1 MSAVLS
7 AVEGIVSNLS
17 RLMLLATLAMLA
29 VVPAKADTVKFY
41 SGGAGYTGPFNG
53 AGTVYDATKGIATD
67 CPSGSP
73 GCTGGGAP
81 DILSTPQVFQGGIVT
96 ASANGSNNV
105 WNDLSPPFAGLGV
118 GLLSQGDAADQISG
132 SDILHIHFNSAVQ
145 LLGVG
150 TLFASDHDPFG
161 TFTSGSVTAANT
173 FLLNGV
179 VTTFGAANLAMLSL
193 FGQDFDFQQNGPNQP
208 GFYVSALSFVASP
221 VPLPGAIWLFASGIA
236 GIGLLA
242 RRSRKNQ
249 SAIAA

>member
-1 MSAVLS
+1 
-7 AVEGIVSNLS
+7 VSNLS
-17 RLMLLATLAMLA
+17 RLMLLATLAILA

-53 AGTVYDATKGIATD
+53 AGTVYDATKGLATD

-96 ASANGSNNV
+96 ATADGRNNV

-118 GLLSQGDAADQISG
+118 GLLSQGSDADQIIG

-150 TLFASDHDPFG
+150 ILFDPAHEPFG
-161 TFTSGSVTAANT
+161 AFRSSDVTAANT

-179 VTTFGAANLAMLSL
+179 VTTFGAANLALLSL
-193 FGQDFDFQQNGPNQP
+193 VGQDFDFQQNGPNQP
-208 GFYVSALSFVASP
+208 GFYVSALSFGAP
-221 VPLPGAIWLFASGIA
+221 PLPTPIPGAVWLFASGIA
-236 GIGLLA
+236 GIGVLA
-242 RRSRKNQ
+242 RRRRKNQ